1 MVEKNTNAN
10 IGIPTGEKSG
20 WLALDVDM
28 VAMKPYLHL
37 KQHMENFL
45 IRLLLLPAEE
55 VGTMSL
61 NTHKAGVFQIRP
73 SLHRILIRVQQNG
86 LIVVAPSIHV
96 SDNQYQW

>member
-1 MVEKNTNAN
+1 MVEKKPNAN
-10 IGIPTGEKSG
+10 IGITTGEKSG

-45 IRLLLLPAEE
+45 IRLPLLPE
-55 VGTMSL
+55 VAVCTISS

-73 SLHRILIRVQQNG
+73 SLHRILIRVQQM
-86 LIVVAPSIHV
+86 A
-96 SDNQYQW
+96 

>member
-1 MVEKNTNAN
+1 
-10 IGIPTGEKSG
+10 
-20 WLALDVDM
+20 
-28 VAMKPYLHL
+28 MKPYLHL

-73 SLHRILIRVQQNG
+73 SLHADLDTRSTDG

-96 SDNQYQW
+96 SGNQYQWLEGHSPLTEPRQKLRSGY

>member
-1 MVEKNTNAN
+1 MEQIKKWWRKTTNAN

-28 VAMKPYLHL
+28 VVMKPYLHL

-73 SLHRILIRVQQNG
+73 SLHRVLIRVQQ
-86 LIVVAPSIHV
+86 V
-96 SDNQYQW
+96 D